1 MLPPLKHIIRLSL
14 FVLLIGNLV
23 SCQSWHETKA
33 VIAEADSL
41 LAKGVIMRDTA
52 ALACAIETLDKPITR
67 KLAREELVK
76 AYYLMGRNLDDYHHN
91 FADAA
96 DYYIKADRLK
106 TKDLLLRGRINSC
119 MGYLCKQDSC
129 FEEALIFYE
138 RSSNA
143 FKASGNEWYYAHNLL
158 NVIECQIFLR
168 QYSTADSL
176 LHVAEEY
183 HMDSAYC
190 ARLYSMRGFLYY
202 NQQDY
207 NLALTS
213 LKNIEYYPCD
223 INARCF
229 YYHQIIQCYTQINK
243 IALTQYYAEFVV
255 RYSQN
260 AGYKSNAYFVLMK
273 ISELA
278 NDVNRLA
285 RYSYLREDMDRKNRC
300 CMESYASATTK
311 LTTYIAN
318 PEPFRCWKLALFVCF
333 VLIVSAI
340 SVIIIHRKRS
350 KEIAIQKNIVEAE
363 LHKWQERMREKLA
376 IEEAN
381 VAAKRKIIS
390 DIVMMHSENFLPN
403 KEIWKDEQ
411 ELYRLANS
419 SFGFIIYRLHDTYRN
434 LNNRE
439 VKICLM
445 VLLDFPNKTIANIAC
460 CSEESISTIKQRLA
474 KKLSTSPRELR
485 EFLMD
490 FIMKMA

>member
-14 FVLLIGNLV
+14 FVLLMGNLV
-23 SCQSWHETKA
+23 SCQSWHDAKA
-33 VIAEADSL
+33 VIAEEDSL
-41 LAKGVIMRDTA
+41 LAKSVIMRDTV
-52 ALACAIETLDKPITR
+52 ALAGAIRALDNHAGQVF
-67 KLAREELVK
+67 AREELAK

-106 TKDLLLRGRINSC
+106 TKDLILRGRINSC

-143 FKASGNEWYYAHNLL
+143 FKASGNEWYYVHNLL

-183 HMDSAYC
+183 HVDGTYY
-190 ARLYSMRGFLYY
+190 ARLCGMRGFWH
-202 NQQDY
+202 
-207 NLALTS
+207 
-213 LKNIEYYPCD
+213 
-223 INARCF
+223 
-229 YYHQIIQCYTQINK
+229 YHQQQYDPALLVLKSVEDYFCCAEFKCFAYQFVIQVLYNTNQLSKALFYAEYIIQNSKNPCY
-243 IALTQYYAEFVV
+243 L
-255 RYSQN
+255 
-260 AGYKSNAYFVLMK
+260 SNAYYVL
-273 ISELA
+273 ILLA
-278 NDVNRLA
+278 EQSDDVNSLEK
-285 RYSYLREDMDRKNRC
+285 YSYLREDMDRKNRC
-300 CMESYASATTK
+300 YMESYASATTK

-318 PEPFRCWKLALFVCF
+318 PEPFRYWKITIFVCF
-333 VLIVSAI
+333 VVIVSAI
-340 SVIIIHRKRS
+340 SVIIVHRKRN
-350 KEIAIQKNIVEAE
+350 KEIAIQKAIVEAE
-363 LHKWQERMREKLA
+363 LHKWQEQMREKLA

-381 VAAKRKIIS
+381 AAAKRKIIS
-390 DIVMMHSENFLPN
+390 DIVMMHTEDFLPY
-403 KEIWKDEQ
+403 KGIWKDEK

-474 KKLSTSPRELR
+474 KKLSTSPRELH

-490 FIMKMA
+490 FIMKLA

>member
-14 FVLLIGNLV
+14 FVLLMGNLV
-23 SCQSWHETKA
+23 SCQSWYDAKA

-76 AYYLMGRNLDDYHHN
+76 AYYLIGRNLDDYHHN

-96 DYYIKADRLK
+96 DYYIAADRLK
-106 TKDLLLRGRINSC
+106 TKDLILRGRINSC
-119 MGYLCKQDSC
+119 LAYLCKQDSC
-129 FEEALIFYE
+129 FEEALVFYE

-158 NVIECQIFLR
+158 NVIECQMFLR

-183 HMDSAYC
+183 HIDSAYY
-190 ARLYSMRGFLYY
+190 ARMVETRGMYYYEMQQYDSALVYLESIKDFLRSVEE
-202 NQQDY
+202 N
-207 NLALTS
+207 
-213 LKNIEYYPCD
+213 CF
-223 INARCF
+223 NA
-229 YYHQIIQCYTQINK
+229 HQILQCYSRINK
-243 IALTQYYAEFVV
+243 IDMALFYAEYIV

-260 AGYKSNAYFVLMK
+260 VGLQSNAYYILMK
-273 ISELA
+273 IAECA
-278 NDVNRLA
+278 NDVKKLSE
-285 RYSYLREDMDRKNRC
+285 YSYLREDMDRKNRC
-300 CMESYASATTK
+300 YMESYASATTK

-318 PEPFRCWKLALFVCF
+318 PEPFRYWKITIFVCF
-333 VLIVSAI
+333 VVIVSAI
-340 SVIIIHRKRS
+340 SLIIVHRKRN
-350 KEIAIQKNIVEAE
+350 KEIAIQKAIVEAE
-363 LHKWQERMREKLA
+363 LHKWQEQMREKLA

-381 VAAKRKIIS
+381 AAAKRKIIS
-390 DIVMMHSENFLPN
+390 DIVMMHTEDFLPY
-403 KEIWKDEQ
+403 KGIWKDEK

-490 FIMKMA
+490 FIMKLA

>member
-1 MLPPLKHIIRLSL
+1 MLPLLKHIIRLAV
-14 FVLLIGNLV
+14 FLLLMGNLV
-23 SCQSWHETKA
+23 SCQSWHEAKTII
-33 VIAEADSL
+33 VEADSL

-96 DYYIKADRLK
+96 DYYIAADRLK
-106 TKDLLLRGRINSC
+106 TKDLILRGRINSC

-129 FEEALIFYE
+129 FKEALIFYE
-138 RSSNA
+138 RANEA
-143 FKASGNEWYYAHNLL
+143 FAESGNERRYANGVL
-158 NVIECQIFLR
+158 NIAECQISLH
-168 QYSTADSL
+168 QYAMADSL

-213 LKNIEYYPCD
+213 LKNTEYYPCD

-243 IALTQYYAEFVV
+243 IALTQHYAEYVV

-260 AGYKSNAYFVLMK
+260 TGYKSNACYVLMK
-273 ISELA
+273 ISEQL
-278 NDVNRLA
+278 NDVSNLA
-285 RYSYLREDMDRKNRC
+285 KYSYLREDIDRELQHNV
-300 CMESYASATTK
+300 ESYAQATIK
-311 LTTYIAN
+311 LRDYLAN
-318 PEPFRCWKLALFVCF
+318 PYPFRYWGMA
-333 VLIVSAI
+333 
-340 SVIIIHRKRS
+340 IIICLLLSAFMGFLGLLYRKRTKKIS
-350 KEIAIQKNIVEAE
+350 QEKMLVEVE
-363 LHKWQERMREKLA
+363 LHKWQEQMQEKLT

-390 DIVMMHSENFLPN
+390 DIVMMHVEDFLPN
-403 KEIWKDEQ
+403 NEIWKDEQ

-419 SFGFIIYRLHDTYRN
+419 SFGFIIYRLRDTYRN

-445 VLLDFPNKTIANIAC
+445 ILLDFSNKKIADIAC
-460 CSEESISTIKQRLA
+460 CSEDSVSTIKQRLA
-474 KKLSTSPRELR
+474 KKLYTSPRELR
-485 EFLMD
+485 VFLMD
-490 FIMKMA
+490 FIMKMV

>member
-1 MLPPLKHIIRLSL
+1 MLPPLKHIFYLSL
-14 FVLLIGNLV
+14 FVLLMGNLV
-23 SCQSWHETKA
+23 SCQSWHDAKA

-41 LAKGVIMRDTA
+41 LAKGVIIRDTA
-52 ALACAIETLDKPITR
+52 VLARAIGALDKPITR

-106 TKDLLLRGRINSC
+106 TKDPILRGRINSC

-138 RSSNA
+138 RANEA
-143 FKASGNEWYYAHNLL
+143 FAESGNERRYANGLL
-158 NVIECQIFLR
+158 SIAECQISLH
-168 QYSTADSL
+168 QYAMADSL

-285 RYSYLREDMDRKNRC
+285 RYSYLREDMDRKNRS

-318 PEPFRCWKLALFVCF
+318 PEPFRYWKITIFVCF
-333 VLIVSAI
+333 VVIVSAI
-340 SVIIIHRKRS
+340 SVIIVHRKRN
-350 KEIAIQKNIVEAE
+350 KEIAIQKAIVEAE
-363 LHKWQERMREKLA
+363 LHKWQEQMREKLA

-381 VAAKRKIIS
+381 AAAKRKIIS
-390 DIVMMHSENFLPN
+390 DIVMMHTEDFLPY
-403 KEIWKDEQ
+403 KGIWKDEKD
-411 ELYRLANS
+411 LYRLANS

-474 KKLSTSPRELR
+474 KKLSTSPRELH

-490 FIMKMA
+490 FIMKLA